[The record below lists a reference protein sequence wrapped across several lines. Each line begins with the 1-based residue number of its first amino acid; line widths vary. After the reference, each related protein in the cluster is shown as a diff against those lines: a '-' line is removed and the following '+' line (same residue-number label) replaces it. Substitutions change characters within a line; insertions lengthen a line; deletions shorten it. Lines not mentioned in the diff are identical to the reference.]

1 MEHLSSMDPT
11 GLLKELA
18 VVLALASLLS
28 AVLRRL
34 NLPGALGYLLAGWL
48 AGPFG
53 PFHGLVAS
61 DSLSGMAEL
70 GVVLLFFTMGAE
82 FHPGRLKEAGLGA
95 LLAATSGILTLVGA
109 GSLVGRLFGWA
120 PIDCLFLGS
129 LLAISSTVMV
139 ARTLKE
145 GGHLHK
151 PFARLTQAIL
161 VAEDILAVA
170 LLAILAGAASGRGT
184 SALSIAATFG
194 KMGAFLAIAG
204 GIGLLI
210 LPRMLG
216 WLVRA
221 AGEEALLLGSLAL
234 AFGFCI
240 LMESVGFSAALGAF
254 LAGALLAGSPLAH
267 SLANRIEPLRDLF
280 SALFFISMGLLIN
293 PVMIGQNLSLV
304 LCGALLVLFLK
315 PIACL
320 AGALVGGKSARVALR
335 SGLSL
340 GQIGEFSLVIASLGA
355 SLKVTRPELHAVAIG
370 VTLVTSVA
378 SPFLLSRYKG
388 LTIFTERFTPRV
400 VRLGITSYLDWSNG
414 KSGVSWRR
422 MGMQMVRK
430 LSLQIAMNS
439 AMVGGLFFAGSFL
452 TLTPEIH
459 RHPTWLWALLLTAS
473 LPFLVAIYRKLRAL
487 GMVLGEI
494 SFPVSQGKRGER
506 PRKIMTETVP
516 VLGMGP
522 LYLWIVALSGRIA
535 PPLPI
540 QLVAAAIATALCI
553 WLWKP
558 LTQLQSRIR
567 AAWADALGK

>member
-1 MEHLSSMDPT
+1 MEHAA
-11 GLLKELA
+11 LLKELA
-18 VVLALASLLS
+18 IVLALASLLS
-28 AVLRRL
+28 AILRRL

-53 PFHGLVAS
+53 PLHGLVEGGSIA
-61 DSLSGMAEL
+61 GMAEL

-82 FHPGRLKEAGLGA
+82 FHPSRLKEAGLGA
-95 LLAATSGILTLVGA
+95 LLAAASGILTLVGA
-109 GSLVGRLFGWA
+109 GSLVGRHFGWA

-170 LLAILAGAASGRGT
+170 LLAILAGAASGSGT
-184 SALSIAATFG
+184 SAVSIAATFG

-210 LPRMLG
+210 LPRMLA
-216 WLVRA
+216 WLVRT

-267 SLANRIEPLRDLF
+267 ALATRVEPLRDLF
-280 SALFFISMGLLIN
+280 SALFFVSMGLLIN
-293 PVMIGQNLSLV
+293 PTMIGQNLPLV
-304 LCGALLVLFLK
+304 LCGAGLVLFLK
-315 PIACL
+315 PLACL
-320 AGALVGGKSARVALR
+320 AGALVGGRSARVALR

-355 SLKVTRPELHAVAIG
+355 SLQVTRPELHAVAIG
-370 VTLVTSVA
+370 VTLVTSVV
-378 SPFLLSRYKG
+378 SPFLLSRHQEM
-388 LTIFTERFTPRV
+388 TIFTERLTPRV
-400 VRLGITSYLDWSNG
+400 VRQGIDSYLDWVGG
-414 KSGVSWRR
+414 KSGLSWRR
-422 MGMQMVRK
+422 MGLQMVRK
-430 LSLQIAMNS
+430 LSLQVGVNA

-452 TLTPEIH
+452 TLAPALH
-459 RHPTWLWALLLTAS
+459 RHPTWLWGTLLALS

-494 SFPVSQGKRGER
+494 SFPVSLGKRGER
-506 PRKIMTETVP
+506 PRKLMTEIVP
-516 VLGMGP
+516 LLGMGP
-522 LYLWIVALSGRIA
+522 LYLWIIALSGRIA

-540 QLVAAAIATALCI
+540 QLGAAVIATLLCI
-553 WLWKP
+553 RLWKP
-558 LTQLQSRIR
+558 LTQMQSRLR